1 MQTTMLSDA
10 ALALLRLHVER
21 NNIRI
26 DDSNREAQESCAGRV
41 DGGSSYVRLRAGITL
56 SIHQGRPGHGYRPFH
71 PRSIA
76 RRISRAR

>member
-1 MQTTMLSDA
+1 MLS
-10 ALALLRLHVER
+10 LLLLSQVHCFYKLLLKMFPVL
-21 NNIRI
+21 I
-26 DDSNREAQESCAGRV
+26 V
-41 DGGSSYVRLRAGITL
+41 LAGITL